1 MAIYKHIA
9 IEGPIGVGK
18 TSLAERI
25 ADEFGGIVIREQF
38 EENPF
43 LPDFYRDPTRH
54 AFATQIFFLLQ
65 RFKQLSE
72 IRNADLFRDVIIS
85 DYIFEKDKIFAYINL
100 SEAELRLYQE
110 VERNLEADTPKPDL
124 VVYLQATPEA
134 LIRRI
139 RSRGRSYEKRIDDD
153 YLEKICQAY
162 NYFFFNYDSSPLL
175 VVDTENLDLTQRKP
189 FLTLYERICR
199 PIHGTEY
206 FTANPSLWE

>member
-25 ADEFGGIVIREQF
+25 ADEFGGRLVREKF

-72 IRNADLFRDVIIS
+72 LRTADLFHDVIIT
-85 DYIFEKDKIFAYINL
+85 DYIFEKDKIFAYITL
-100 SEAELRLYQE
+100 SEAELRLYE
-110 VERNLEADTPKPDL
+110 DVEHNLEADVPKPDL
-124 VVYLQATPEA
+124 VIYLQAAPDV
-134 LIRRI
+134 LMRRI
-139 RSRGRSYEKRIDDD
+139 KTRGRSYEKRIDEV
-153 YLEKICQAY
+153 YLERLCKAY
-162 NYFFFNYDSSPLL
+162 DYFFFNYDSSPVLM
-175 VVDTENLDLTQRKP
+175 VNTENLDLTQRKP
-189 FLTLYERICR
+189 FLMLYERICR

>member
-25 ADEFGGIVIREQF
+25 ADEFGGMLIKEQF

-72 IRNADLFRDVIIS
+72 IRSADLFHDVIIS

-100 SEAELRLYQE
+100 SEPELRLYE
-110 VERNLEADTPKPDL
+110 DVERNLEADTPKPDL
-124 VVYLQATPEA
+124 VVYLQATSEA

-139 RSRGRSYEKRIDDD
+139 RNRGRSYEKHIDED
-153 YLEKICQAY
+153 YLDKLCQAY
-162 NYFFFNYDSSPLL
+162 NYFFFNYDSSPVL
-175 VVDTENLDLTQRKP
+175 VVNTENLDLTQRRA